1 MGCPDAD
8 GSYEHCRYDTQK
20 GIEVIWALVSTGFIF
35 FMQAGFALVETGCV
49 RHKNAQ
55 SILIKNVFDSA
66 IGCIGFYLVGYAF
79 AFGNVNYFIGYSPKY
94 FAASGFWS
102 IETDNYKWWI
112 F

>member
-1 MGCPDAD
+1 
-8 GSYEHCRYDTQK
+8 
-20 GIEVIWALVSTGFIF
+20 
-35 FMQAGFALVETGCV
+35 MQAGFALVETGTV

-79 AFGNVNYFIGYSPKY
+79 AFGNVQSFIGLGSNY
-94 FAASGFWS
+94 FAANGFWKMS
-102 IETDNYKWWI
+102 TDNYKWWI